1 VRGEP
6 VCCHDVAEALP
17 RMLDGA
23 RRCDRRLVRHTTT
36 CLRCQAEVAQYRRI
50 QRLLHQ
56 LRLTPPPP
64 VPPGTYRAVVADLQR
79 QVGSEA
85 ASEPPAGRR
94 RVVAAAAAAGAV
106 AVVGATVLT
115 ATVRARGPAHGT
127 PAVRSSA
134 ALLT

>member
-1 VRGEP
+1 MRGEP
-6 VCCHDVAEALP
+6 VCCHDVAVALP
-17 RMLDGA
+17 RMLDGV

-36 CLRCQAEVAQYRRI
+36 CLRCQAELAQYRRI

-56 LRLTPPPP
+56 LRLTPSP
-64 VPPGTYRAVVADLQR
+64 VSPGTYRTVVADLQR
-79 QVGSEA
+79 QIGSEA
-85 ASEPPAGRR
+85 VSEPPVGRR

-115 ATVRARGPAHGT
+115 ATVWARGPAHGT